1 MITKF
6 AEKSKPFFEKFFIF
20 QIYVAIRRFW
30 GYNGIKREDVKHN
43 DGYALCSAEALGG
56 GISS

>member
-20 QIYVAIRRFW
+20 QIYVAISRFW
-30 GYNGIKREDVKHN
+30 GYNGIKREDVKP
-43 DGYALCSAEALGG
+43 YGG
-56 GISS
+56 Q